1 MHIAIDA
8 NALCDSKRTGIGNYT
23 ELFISNLLAWNG
35 LTRLSFFSA
44 LPLDN
49 QLKDQWRNNKRV
61 RFYQG
66 CFPVR
71 YAWQQFVQ
79 GFHVRLDRPDLYLAM
94 DGLLPLGLLAPS
106 VCVVHDIL
114 WSRYPE
120 TVSAHIKLAYQL
132 RLKLSVRQAEKV
144 IVVSQATRK
153 ELIAYTGINPDKV
166 HVFYPGI
173 RTSMKRLGR
182 NETRHHLKELK
193 VIKPYLLY
201 VGNLQP
207 HKNIGRMLE
216 AHMLAKKSCPDFPD
230 LVLAGAEKKMGG
242 KVLKKINPFVR
253 FTGYVSQKQ
262 LLALYSGAVAL
273 VFPSLIEGFGL
284 PVLEAQ
290 ACGTPVLCSNVY
302 SIPEA
307 AGKGAL
313 FFDPFD
319 IEEMADKMKTIVNDR
334 QLLKELV
341 RRGYANTR
349 RFSWEKSMTG
359 IVGLLEQALISGKN

>member
-1 MHIAIDA
+1 MHIAIDV
-8 NALCDSKRTGIGNYT
+8 NSLCDSKRTGIGNYT
-23 ELFISNLLAWNG
+23 ELFIRKLLAWNG

-44 LPLDN
+44 LAVDS
-49 QLKDQWRNNKRV
+49 QLKGQWQNDKRV

-71 YAWQQFVQ
+71 YAWQQFAQ
-79 GFHVRLDRPDLYLAM
+79 GFHVRFDRPDLYLAM
-94 DGLLPLGLLAPS
+94 DGLLPMGLLAPA
-106 VCVVHDIL
+106 VCVVHDVL
-114 WSRYPE
+114 WARYPK
-120 TVSAHIKLAYQL
+120 TVSPHIRLAFQL
-132 RLKLSVRQAEKV
+132 RLKSSVRQAKKV
-144 IVVSQATRK
+144 IVDSQATRK
-153 ELIAYTGINPDKV
+153 ELIAHTSINPDKI
-166 HVFYPGI
+166 HVVYPGI
-173 RTSMKRLGR
+173 RTSMKRLSR
-182 NETRHHLKELK
+182 EETCRRLKGLK
-193 VIKPYLLY
+193 IMKPYLLY

-207 HKNIGRMLE
+207 HKNIDRMLE

-242 KVLKKINPFVR
+242 KSLKKINPFVL
-253 FTGYVSQKQ
+253 FTGYVSHEQ

-290 ACGTPVLCSNVY
+290 ACGTPVICSYVY

-319 IEEMADKMKTIVNDR
+319 IEDIADKMETIVNDTR
-334 QLLKELV
+334 LSKELV
-341 RRGYANTR
+341 CKGYKNTR
-349 RFSWEKSMTG
+349 RFSWEKSMTDIG
-359 IVGLLEQALISGKN
+359 ALLEQALISGKN